1 MDGQIYI
8 SPLALLKRF
17 CVNVFCRR
25 DIGGSLDCLS
35 KDIHWYGTA
44 DGGDIHSI
52 EEARGCLEREIA
64 ADPLCR
70 ALEFSDEDEALSG
83 EFGTAGARLLPAAG
97 ALHVPCR
104 VSVSCLPEDGGL
116 KIRSLHMSFDS
127 PRKRKEKSSPSEY
140 TNEYE
145 PKLLYDFLNSSLR
158 GGLFGGY
165 IDRPEV
171 PFYFMNEQMLK
182 YLGYGTK
189 DEFIE
194 ATGGSIA
201 NCVHPD
207 DRGAVMGSLFA
218 QLESS
223 CEYMLAPYRMLKRD
237 GGFVWVRENGRRVTA
252 GNGRPAV
259 ICLCLDVSDMV
270 EAQEQLRLGKK
281 KMENILNAIP
291 GGVAIYKVS
300 DRFDTVYFSDGVP
313 SLSGHTVEE
322 YHELIKRDAAEM
334 VYSGDVERV
343 LAAIREGLANDTP
356 IDVTFRKQHASG
368 SLVWVHLQGKKI
380 GEADGFPLM
389 HAVFHNISKETEL
402 YRDILNEN
410 NTIIQVS
417 DLKTREVLYA
427 NRAAAEFSG
436 NAEGDFVGRSC
447 YEYMM
452 HREAPCAFCHVPL
465 LTKGS
470 FFEAEQYLPSKDRW
484 FSVKGKLI
492 EWNGRDA
499 SVEYVTDITDSKRL
513 QQRLETERSSLER
526 IINSIPSGIGVYRL
540 KDDEVSLIAV
550 NSTISDMLGMTH
562 EELKRKISEDIFQ
575 NIHPDD
581 VALLKEKMAE
591 SYGGSFRMECAY
603 RLRNENTGDYR
614 WIYHTGISIP
624 QPDGSQTA
632 YVCYTDISTQKAAE
646 EKLKRQAEYL
656 QRLYDT
662 MPCGI
667 SQYSVND
674 LGGAKPYH
682 YVNRRGREIYGVGEA
697 EEKYASY
704 ARIHPDDR
712 GKYIDMLNRVVE
724 GGQSSPYELRFVRHD
739 GKVFWISGIVE
750 RIRDVEG
757 NDIYQSVYNDITELK
772 EAQLRAEEEYEL
784 LSRRY
789 EDELNSLKDV
799 SAADYASIM
808 RVNMTKDLV
817 EDLVETG
824 RDIDIFH
831 SGMSLSEIVEKME
844 PFFVSAESKAEFLN
858 RIDYRSLTREFELG
872 NDRLTFEQ
880 PFLGRD
886 GSLIWAE
893 MQITVRKHPDS
904 GDLIAFFCERDIT
917 TRKQLAD
924 TFKMVVAQDYDSI
937 IRLDGRHNRYILFIA
952 DSSGEQPAYEGLN
965 YSSDIARFTERFIV
979 PEDRERA
986 LREMEYSNVMAGLER
1001 HDVYQVL
1008 FDIRDSSGERCRKSI
1023 KYSYI
1028 DRENQIILMTRQDIT
1043 EVVAAEKRAKDE
1055 IEAALK
1061 RAEQASLAKGE
1072 FLARMSHE
1080 MRTPMNAIMG
1090 MTVLLKDALGDPA
1103 AVDDYIGKI
1112 NSSSHFMLGLIN
1124 DVLDMAKIESGEFAL
1139 YPSRYEYKEFAGA
1152 IDAMIRPLCRQKGVE
1167 FVFDSK
1173 WPVAAVWVDK
1183 VRLNQIFLNLLS
1195 NAVKFTPTGGRVE
1208 YLMPEAE
1215 VRGDR
1220 ICCDFIVRDNG
1231 IGMSEEFQRH
1241 LFEPFVQENAA
1252 EGGNCGTGLGLAISK
1267 SIVDKMG
1274 GCFEIRSEEG
1284 KGTEILLHLELEI
1297 AGDERPAAAQTEC
1310 AARGGV
1316 KALKGRR
1323 VLLAEDHPLNTEIA
1337 RKLLAKV
1344 GTTVISAANGVI
1356 AVKTFTASPVGYFD
1370 AVLMDIRMPEMDG
1383 LTAARKIRE
1392 LPRADA
1398 KAVPIIAMTAN
1409 AFDDDRRKSEEAG
1422 MNGHL
1427 AKPIEPEL
1435 LYSTLAGAVSPR
1447 EKPDAE
1453 M

>member
-1 MDGQIYI
+1 MDGQKYT

-17 CVNVFCRR
+17 CVNVFCRG
-25 DIGGSLDCLS
+25 DIDGSLDCLS
-35 KDIHWYGTA
+35 KDIHWYGTSGNEGVHNR
-44 DGGDIHSI
+44 D
-52 EEARGCLEREIA
+52 EARACLEREIA
-64 ADPLCR
+64 ANPLSR
-70 ALEFSDEDEALSG
+70 GLEFTDEDEAVSG
-83 EFGTAGARLLPAAG
+83 EAGTAGAKLLPEARAS
-97 ALHVPCR
+97 HVPAR
-104 VSVSCLPEDGGL
+104 VSISCLPEDGGL
-116 KIRSLHMSFDS
+116 KIRSLHMSFDNFREKAGEDLPS
-127 PRKRKEKSSPSEY
+127 KYEKEC
-140 TNEYE
+140 E
-145 PKLLYDFLNSSLR
+145 PKLLYDFLNSSIH

-165 IDRPEV
+165 IDSPEMS
-171 PFYFMNEQMLK
+171 FYFINEQMLK
-182 YLGYGTK
+182 YLGYDTK
-189 DEFIE
+189 EEFIE
-194 ATGGSIA
+194 ATGGGIA

-237 GGFVWVRENGRRVTA
+237 GGFIWVRENGKRITA

-259 ICLCLDVSDMV
+259 ICLCIDVSDMA
-270 EAQEQLRLGKK
+270 EAQERLRLGKK
-281 KMENILNAIP
+281 EMENVLNAIP

-300 DRFDTVYFSDGVP
+300 DRFETVYFSDGVP
-313 SLSGHTVEE
+313 ALSGHTVEE

-343 LAAIREGLANDTP
+343 LAAVREGLANDAP
-356 IDVTFRKQHASG
+356 IDVTFRKRHTG
-368 SLVWVHLQGKKI
+368 GGLVWVHLQGKKI
-380 GEADGFPLM
+380 GEADGCPLI
-389 HAVFHNISKETEL
+389 HAVFHNISRETKL

-417 DLKTREVLYA
+417 DLKTREVLYT

-452 HREAPCAFCHVPL
+452 HRDAPCAFCHVPL

-492 EWNGRDA
+492 EWNGRGA

-513 QQRLETERSSLER
+513 QQRLETEKSSLER

-540 KDDEVSLIAV
+540 KEDEVSLIAV
-550 NSTISDMLGMTH
+550 NSTFSDMLGMTH

-575 NIHPDD
+575 NVHPDD

-591 SYGGSFRMECAY
+591 SYRELHHMECAY
-603 RLRNENTGDYR
+603 RLRNENTGEYR
-614 WIYHTGISIP
+614 WIYHTGISVP

-632 YVCYTDISTQKAAE
+632 YVCYTDISAQKAAE

-667 SQYSVND
+667 SQYSVNNLNGD
-674 LGGAKPYH
+674 KPYC
-682 YVNRRGREIYGVGEA
+682 YVNRRGREIYGVGA
-697 EEKYASY
+697 TEEGYIAY
-704 ARIHPDDR
+704 ARVHPDDR

-724 GGQSSPYELRFVRHD
+724 EGQSSPYELRFVRHD

-772 EAQLRAEEEYEL
+772 EAQLRAEEEYKR

-799 SAADYASIM
+799 SADYVSIM
-808 RVNMTKDLV
+808 RVNMTKDVV
-817 EDLVETG
+817 EDLVETN

-831 SGMSLSEIVEKME
+831 SGMSLSEIVESME
-844 PFFVSAESKAEFLN
+844 PFFISEESKAEFLN
-858 RIDYRSLTREFELG
+858 KIDYRSLTREFELG

-880 PFLGRD
+880 PFLDHD
-886 GSLIWAE
+886 GSMTWVEL
-893 MQITVRKHPDS
+893 QINVRKHPDS

-924 TFKMVVAQDYDSI
+924 TFKMVIAQDYDSI
-937 IRLDGRHNRYILFIA
+937 IRLDGRRNRYILFIS
-952 DSSGEQPAYEGLN
+952 DGSGEQPAYEGLN
-965 YSSDIARFTERFIV
+965 YSRDIAWFAEKFIV

-986 LREMEYSNVMAGLER
+986 LSEMEYSNVAAGLER
-1001 HDVYQVL
+1001 HDIYQVL
-1008 FDIRDSSGERCRKSI
+1008 FDVQNNSGRRCRKSI

-1028 DRENQIILMTRQDIT
+1028 DRENEIILMTRQDIT
-1043 EVVAAEKRAKDE
+1043 EVVAAENRAKDE

-1173 WPVAAVWVDK
+1173 WPTAAVLVDK

-1195 NAVKFTPTGGRVE
+1195 NAVKFTPPGGRVE

-1215 VRGDR
+1215 VHGDR
-1220 ICCDFIVRDNG
+1220 IWCDFIVRDNG
-1231 IGMSEEFQRH
+1231 IGMSEEFQKH
-1241 LFEPFVQENAA
+1241 LFEPFTQENAA
-1252 EGGNCGTGLGLAISK
+1252 DGGSCGTGLGLAISK

-1274 GCFEIRSEEG
+1274 GCFHIRSEEG
-1284 KGTEILLHLELEI
+1284 KGTEIRLHLELEI
-1297 AGDERPAAAQTEC
+1297 AGDEKPAAALEDRG
-1310 AARGGV
+1310 AHGGV
-1316 KALKGRR
+1316 KALRGRR

-1344 GTTVISAANGVI
+1344 GTEVVPAVNGALAVAAF
-1356 AVKTFTASPVGYFD
+1356 AASPAGYFD

-1435 LYSTLAGAVSPR
+1435 LYSTLARAVSPP

-1453 M
+1453 I